1 MADRGTQLPLF
12 VQKVVFRYIGFPYI
26 ENEPVPVTSSLVLY
40 SDWLRQ
46 TEVFRKLGKAF
57 HYLDIRE
64 RVEAKADGILN
75 GYGKSRLLPVLSTG
89 VQGDYGTYKF
99 ALMIEVPAD
108 PDYERLAGLSTRL
121 SNEVPEINRIVLL
134 TAGQGI
140 TGDEIFVNGY
150 FEGKIAAL

>member
-40 SDWLRQ
+40 SDWFRQ
-46 TEVFRKLGKAF
+46 TEVFRKLGEAF

-89 VQGDYGTYKF
+89 VQGDYGTYEF
-99 ALMIEVPAD
+99 VLMIEAPAD

-121 SNEVPEINRIVLL
+121 SNEVTEINRVVLL

-140 TGDEIFVNGY
+140 TGDEILVNDH
-150 FEGKIAAL
+150 FLKEK